1 MGYKEFKSM
10 LVDKGIDYVKIVRT
24 PDWRGGHRNW
34 AYFNEEAK
42 NYNLQEFEYIEFE
55 GDLDKTV
62 EECDKVF
69 FEEYVSD
76 GVTMSEGFALWF
88 IVNEEIKSIEL

>member
-1 MGYKEFKSM
+1 MTYKEFESM
-10 LVDKGIDYVKIVRT
+10 LIENGIDYVKIVRT

-42 NYNLQEFEYIEFE
+42 NHELQEFEYIEFE
-55 GDLDKTV
+55 GDLNKAV

-69 FEEYVSD
+69 FEQYESD
-76 GVTMSEGFALWF
+76 GVTMSEGFTLWF
-88 IVNEEIKSIEL
+88 IVEEEIKAMEL